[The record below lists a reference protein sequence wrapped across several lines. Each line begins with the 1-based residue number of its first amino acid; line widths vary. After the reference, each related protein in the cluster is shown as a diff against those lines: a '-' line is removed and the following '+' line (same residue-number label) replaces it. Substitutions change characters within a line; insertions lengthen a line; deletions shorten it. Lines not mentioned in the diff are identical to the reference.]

1 MTAKLEFCYTEG
13 FPLSTTPRIGYLKV
27 TMLKDESE
35 RRFIEKGTRGV
46 EYKDIDDAK
55 KWQRVIVD
63 PHEEIK
69 DPYSEKM

>member
-1 MTAKLEFCYTEG
+1 
-13 FPLSTTPRIGYLKV
+13 
-27 TMLKDESE
+27 MLKDGSE

-69 DPYSEKM
+69 DSYSEKM